1 MHTPTPGSTLPT
13 HALNPRLHEALTDL
27 AAAVQRRAIYP
38 AGHPVLRGA
47 VTAVWERVSACIA
60 EIGGIDLGVGGR
72 SLVSGSTQSDP
83 SHPLLGDLAARLA
96 AHRVGGIRLLAGVS
110 TRELGDLIEYL
121 STSPDAAGVVVLA
134 QRTDLTWNNIQVR
147 AVAFDRLGLVGEAEG
162 SVADQSSA
170 AAWRALAGTAFLET
184 DGEIVSPAAVAAA
197 LLEQAADQESRV
209 TQFEAFL
216 QSVGGSGEDEEGV
229 AHAVAVIESLGR
241 TGLARVF
248 TTLGELRTRRV
259 VAGAVDRLPVSATVD
274 LVQAANDAHSKV
286 VATSL
291 LRMLQKV
298 GDAARRG
305 HTSRRG
311 DRLLQLA
318 VRRLLHEWTLESP
331 NPEAYEQALATVSHA
346 RDRGS
351 DLRRDTVEPERTV
364 DLGLETGA
372 SGSAVDAALGRL
384 ALRDGLANTLAF
396 LSTYPASGARERLI
410 DRLVNESSVREHLSH
425 AQLDVAFLRQSVD
438 RLRHRAAIPIME
450 ALQRRPDS
458 DADLLVELLQRI
470 GWDALGPIGERT
482 ADAPPRVHR
491 ALVTLFDT
499 LDAWPPQVDPLAWM
513 MHPDFIVR
521 RETIKHL
528 LKGSATRDAAT
539 LAALKD
545 QDVRIV
551 AVGLHAISGACSP
564 AAAREVMHRYT
575 DPGFTTELRVRAI
588 RAVAPSRTNEVAT
601 WLAGLTRRRRR
612 WFGGSRLAKASPE
625 TLSAVSA
632 LAQWYPRHPAATE
645 VLQLAEASRAA
656 EYRRAA
662 LTKAGTPNA

>member
-1 MHTPTPGSTLPT
+1 MPTPTPGSTLP
-13 HALNPRLHEALTDL
+13 ASSLDPRLHEALTDL

-72 SLVSGSTQSDP
+72 RLVAGSTESDP

-96 AHRVGGIRLLAGVS
+96 AHRVGGLRLLAGVT

-121 STSPDAAGVVVLA
+121 STSPDTPGIVALA
-134 QRTDLTWNNIQVR
+134 LRTDITWNHIQVR
-147 AVAFDRLGLVGEAEG
+147 AVAFDRLGLVGEVEAAAGE
-162 SVADQSSA
+162 QSSA
-170 AAWRALAGTAFLET
+170 AAWRALAGTAFLEA
-184 DGEIVSPAAVAAA
+184 DGAIVTPAAVAAS

-229 AHAVAVIESLGR
+229 AHAVAVIDSLGR

-248 TTLGELRTRRV
+248 TTLGEFRTRRV
-259 VAGAVDRLPVSATVD
+259 VAGAVERLPVSATVD
-274 LVQAANDAHSKV
+274 LVQAANDAQSKV

-298 GDAARRG
+298 GDAARTG

-318 VRRLLHEWTLESP
+318 VRRLLYEWTLESP
-331 NPEAYEQALATVSHA
+331 NPEAYDQALASFATA
-346 RDRGS
+346 RDRGA
-351 DLRRDTVEPERTV
+351 DQRRDTVDAERVV
-364 DLGLETGA
+364 DIALETGA
-372 SGSAVDAALGRL
+372 TGNAVDAALGRM
-384 ALRDGLANTLAF
+384 ALRDGLANTMAF
-396 LSTYPASGARERLI
+396 LASYPPSETRERLI
-410 DRLVNESSVREHLSH
+410 NRLVNESSVREHLSH
-425 AQLDVAFLRQSVD
+425 AQLDAAFLRQSVD
-438 RLRHRAAIPIME
+438 RLRHRAAVPIME

-458 DADLLVELLQRI
+458 DVDLLVELLQRI

-482 ADAPPRVHR
+482 ADASPRVQR
-491 ALVTLFDT
+491 ALVTLFDA
-499 LDAWPPQVDPLAWM
+499 LDAWPPQVDPVAWM
-513 MHPDFIVR
+513 THPDFIVR

-528 LKGSATRDAAT
+528 LKGSATRDAAM

-551 AVGLHAISGACSP
+551 AIGLHAITGACSQ
-564 AAAREVMHRYT
+564 AAAREVMHRYA

-601 WLAGLTRRRRR
+601 
-612 WFGGSRLAKASPE
+612 
-625 TLSAVSA
+625 
-632 LAQWYPRHPAATE
+632 
-645 VLQLAEASRAA
+645 
-656 EYRRAA
+656 
-662 LTKAGTPNA
+662 